1 MEQDELTPVFRQ
13 LRALPNQLT
22 LLRLSIVPF
31 LVLAILDG
39 HFHRA
44 FVLMVVAGVSD
55 GLDGSLAR
63 LFRQRTE
70 LGSYL
75 DPIADKLLL
84 STLFLVLMH
93 VGLVPSRVTVMVF
106 SRDLG
111 IVIVSALLFATTGTR
126 DFRPS
131 LLGKGNTVAQILAVS
146 SVVLAQTHPAAW
158 VLWIRHWSLFA
169 TLWLTVLSGFHYLWR
184 SGMRLGSP
192 AEATPGRS
200 A

>member
-1 MEQDELTPVFRQ
+1 MFRQ

-22 LLRLSIVPF
+22 LLRLSIIPF
-31 LVLAILDG
+31 LVLAILDS
-39 HFHRA
+39 HYHRA
-44 FVLMVVAGVSD
+44 FILMVIAGLSD
-55 GLDGSLAR
+55 ALDGTLAR
-63 LFRQRTE
+63 LFGQRTE

-93 VGLVPSRVTVMVF
+93 MGLVSRRITVMVF

-111 IVIVSALLFATTGTR
+111 IVVVAALLYATVGMR

-131 LLGKGNTVAQILAVS
+131 LLGKANTIAQILAVGA
-146 SVVLAQTHPAAW
+146 VVLAQTHPLFW
-158 VLWIRHWSLFA
+158 VLWVRSVSLEA

-184 SGMRLGSP
+184 GSQRLATP
-192 AEATPGRS
+192 AEAARPG